1 MKASVAK
8 ATFSRV
14 VQVVALGGVG
24 VVGAWLVG
32 WLVGWENPLSSS
44 LSGPT
49 NFRLISISIAVASF
63 SLLRHA
69 PQVAEVTQGLDGV
82 AKLAAGVN

>member
-32 WLVGWENPLSSS
+32 WLVGWLGKLSHLAPLWSHKLS
-44 LSGPT
+44 L
-49 NFRLISISIAVASF
+49 NFY
-63 SLLRHA
+63 
-69 PQVAEVTQGLDGV
+69 
-82 AKLAAGVN
+82 